1 MVVTAEGQ
9 IGLGTSNPDDPL
21 HIKSDGKAHMRFEH
35 GNGAIW
41 RVGAHSSSFV
51 ITRPN
56 SGGKE
61 FEIRNSGDVVFRFG
75 GLELARIDKN
85 GNLTTAGTV
94 NGTSDVNRKRDFA
107 AADTAA
113 VLARVAS
120 LPISS
125 WSYKADD
132 PGVRHFGPMAQDFHA
147 AFGLGIDERHIAAS
161 DLAGVALASIQ
172 ELSVENAAKD
182 QRIET
187 LTARLAALEALV
199 GGLLAD

>member
-1 MVVTAEGQ
+1 MRLDDGNSQLWDVVGDGDGLRIEDPTAGTTPFQIETGAPADAMVVTAEGQ

-120 LPISS
+120 LPI
-125 WSYKADD
+125 
-132 PGVRHFGPMAQDFHA
+132 
-147 AFGLGIDERHIAAS
+147 
-161 DLAGVALASIQ
+161 
-172 ELSVENAAKD
+172 
-182 QRIET
+182 
-187 LTARLAALEALV
+187 
-199 GGLLAD
+199 